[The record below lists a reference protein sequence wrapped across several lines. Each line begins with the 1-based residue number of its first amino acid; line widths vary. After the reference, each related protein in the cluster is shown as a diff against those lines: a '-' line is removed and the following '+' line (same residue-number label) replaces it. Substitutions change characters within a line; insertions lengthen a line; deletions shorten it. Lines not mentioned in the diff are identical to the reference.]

1 MKLRCPECSSAEAD
15 SLTEPGSRIECDN
28 CGAEFAREGALIT
41 VAEGER
47 DLRRAGPPQE
57 LFTLDRRRAAFDLRN
72 LEGAVSPVS
81 PHSDADGLNALVD
94 DALFARVIRRARP
107 DVCLAIYP
115 LSLSDPEPILAVNP
129 SSGPTLLGW
138 SLKLQQH
145 NGENPVD
152 FTVRVLDQIVEQANA
167 LAGSYQADSAR
178 LDRIASYMNRPG
190 PWNGGDVCEVVASE
204 LQESG
209 RELVENADE
218 LEPAARIAAIAS

>member
-1 MKLRCPECSSAEAD
+1 M
-15 SLTEPGSRIECDN
+15 
-28 CGAEFAREGALIT
+28 F
-41 VAEGER
+41 
-47 DLRRAGPPQE
+47 DL
-57 LFTLDRRRAAFDLRN
+57 DHRRAAFDLAN
-72 LEGAVSPVS
+72 PDGAISPVS
-81 PHSDADGLNALVD
+81 PHSDPDELNTLVD

-145 NGENPVD
+145 DGENPVD

-190 PWNGGDVCEVVASE
+190 PWNGGDICEVVASE

>member
-1 MKLRCPECSSAEAD
+1 MKLRCPECSSTEAD
-15 SLTEPGSRIECDN
+15 SLIELGSRIECDN
-28 CGAEFAREGALIT
+28 CGTEFAREEALIT

-47 DLRRAGPPQE
+47 DLRPETTGQE
-57 LFTLDRRRAAFDLRN
+57 LFDLDHRRAAFDLRN
-72 LEGAVSPVS
+72 LEGAISPVS
-81 PHSDADGLNALVD
+81 PHSDPDELNALVD

-138 SLKLQQH
+138 SLKLRQH

-167 LAGSYQADSAR
+167 LAGSYHADSAR
-178 LDRIASYMNRPG
+178 LDRIASYMNR
-190 PWNGGDVCEVVASE
+190 WTVDWRRR
-204 LQESG
+204 L
-209 RELVENADE
+209 L
-218 LEPAARIAAIAS
+218 L